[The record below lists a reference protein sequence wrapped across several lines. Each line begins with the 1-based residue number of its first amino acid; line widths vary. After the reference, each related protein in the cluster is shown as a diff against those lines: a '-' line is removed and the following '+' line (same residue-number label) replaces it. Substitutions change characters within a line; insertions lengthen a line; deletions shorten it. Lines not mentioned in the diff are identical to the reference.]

1 MIYYVEV
8 FKRINDQEKE
18 LYIRSP
24 IFTDKL
30 SAISWVGELDFINDN
45 LYCKLE
51 EVIPNECSN

>member
-51 EVIPNECSN
+51 EENKDE